1 MIREN
6 QQLVANEPVE
16 CEDLSLEVQTY
27 KKITNKIEGNYRI
40 YPNLI
45 KENWR
50 MSTCDRLDL
59 QTLGSQPDMFK
70 NLPDHC
76 NLDNLWVSQSSTT
89 PTILHNDECC
99 PPSYGT
105 VGFCVPGGQIRG
117 RHMAVR
123 CQPTYIVGILY

>member
-6 QQLVANEPVE
+6 QQFVANEPVE

-45 KENWR
+45 KGNWR